1 MNSMDVP
8 SPCTTVYLIRHGR
21 TGDEYAGR
29 YCGRTD
35 VPLSAR
41 GAAQMASLAERLKE
55 LVAACRE
62 EDLPRLDAVYCSDLT
77 RAVKSAD
84 IIAAAFDLRPVTSPQ
99 LGERHFGRWEGLT
112 FDEIESRYPEEFR
125 GWMKDP
131 AGHRPAGGESA
142 EDVRE
147 RVMPF
152 FGKLV
157 RRHPGRR
164 IAVVAHGGV
173 NRIILASLLHIPM
186 EHLFRIAQD
195 YAALNIVEYREGI
208 PVVKAMNL

>member
-8 SPCTTVYLIRHGR
+8 SPVTTVYLVRHGR
-21 TGDEYAGR
+21 TNDGDAGR

-35 VPLSAR
+35 VPLSEK

-55 LVAACRE
+55 RVAACRE
-62 EDLPRLDAVYCSDLT
+62 EDIPCLDAVFCSDLT

-84 IIAAAFDLRPVTSPQ
+84 IIAAAFDLRPVSSPQ
-99 LGERHFGRWEGLT
+99 LGERNFGRWEGLT
-112 FDEIESRYPEEFR
+112 FDEIESRYPEELR
-125 GWMKDP
+125 DWMKDP
-131 AGHRPAGGESA
+131 AGHRPTGGESA
-142 EDVRE
+142 EDVRA
-147 RVMPF
+147 RVMPI

-173 NRIILASLLHIPM
+173 NRIILGSLLHIPL
-186 EHLFRIAQD
+186 EHLFRIEQD
-195 YAALNIVEYREGI
+195 YAALNILEYRDGI
-208 PVVKAMNL
+208 PVVKGMNL